1 VQLHKRLTVNGEVVP
16 LIDDDVRLDLFSPGR
31 AAFKVRSTSTLKGL
45 VQLDLGY
52 NPNQLQR
59 FFIGYV
65 VNCTAI
71 DSDQKKLLCR
81 ELTAS
86 LAQLVPLAER
96 YVTLAGVLGV
106 VSAMTGLQ
114 FVTGTGS
121 YTDNKAPAF
130 YSAGTGYWVMDHLGQ
145 AFGIPQYTWQ
155 QQGDGKV
162 FVGSWSDSYW
172 AGRFLELPMGFATN
186 FGIANRARVA
196 CIPRLRPGVF
206 LNGSYITKVELTG
219 NFMNLAWS
227 ADPWNNK

>member
-1 VQLHKRLTVNGEVVP
+1 MQLHKRLTVNGEPVP
-16 LIDDDVRLDLFSPGR
+16 LIDDDVRLDLSSPGR
-31 AAFKVRSTSTLKGL
+31 AAFTVRSSSPLKGL

-65 VNCTAI
+65 VNCTAV
-71 DSDQKKLLCR
+71 DNDQKKLMCR
-81 ELTAS
+81 ELTAA
-86 LAQLVPLAER
+86 LAHVVPLAER

-106 VSAMTGLQ
+106 MSATTGLQ

-121 YTDNKAPAF
+121 YTDHKAPAF
-130 YSAGTGYWVMDHLGQ
+130 YSAGTGYWIMDHLAQ

-162 FVGSWSDSYW
+162 FVGSWPDSYW
-172 AGRFLELPMGFATN
+172 AGRSLELPTGFATN
-186 FGIANRARVA
+186 FGISNRAKVA

-206 LNGSYITKVELTG
+206 LNGNYATKVELAG
-219 NFMNLAWS
+219 NFMNLTWS
-227 ADPWNNK
+227 ADPWNSK